1 MLIVSFLDAITTA
14 DVVTASIMTYYWSK
28 LEVYICKTK
37 VVVSISEN

>member
-14 DVVTASIMTYYWSK
+14 DVVTVSIMTSNWSK

-37 VVVSISEN
+37 VVVSILEN